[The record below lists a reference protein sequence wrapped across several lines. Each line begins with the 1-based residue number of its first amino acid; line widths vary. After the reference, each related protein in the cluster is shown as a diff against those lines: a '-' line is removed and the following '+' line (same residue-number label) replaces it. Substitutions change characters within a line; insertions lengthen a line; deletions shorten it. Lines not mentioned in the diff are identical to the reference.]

1 MNQKS
6 NLRSLSLGKLNVSP
20 ISDLIEKL
28 TENITPADVEMSFG
42 QIMLKTNIGKDLIG
56 IGKGYISSESSP
68 LGKKS
73 IKCLK
78 TFLLK

>member
-6 NLRSLSLGKLNVSP
+6 NLRSLALGKLKVSP

-28 TENITPADVEMSFG
+28 TENITSADVEMSFG
-42 QIMLKTNIGKDLIG
+42 QIMLKTNIGKSLID

-68 LGKKS
+68 LGRK
-73 IKCLK
+73 
-78 TFLLK
+78 